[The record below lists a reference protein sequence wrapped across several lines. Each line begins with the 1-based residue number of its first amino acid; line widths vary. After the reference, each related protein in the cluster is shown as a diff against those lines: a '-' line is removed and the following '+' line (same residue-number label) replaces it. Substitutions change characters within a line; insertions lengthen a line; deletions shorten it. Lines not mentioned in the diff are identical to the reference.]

1 VIFRPAIVL
10 LLLLP
15 LTVSSADFGGDLVPF
30 LEKHCLECH
39 DDLSAKGGLDLQA
52 ALDQGLKGTGPVH
65 LWTRIH
71 DRVRDG
77 EMPPAKQPR
86 PDAGETGGF
95 LERLA
100 PDLAV
105 GDRNLREVV
114 LRRLNRVEYEYTMR
128 DLFGIEVDLV
138 DLLPEDQAAGGF
150 DNNGEALAISAE
162 LFEQYPVAVR
172 RVLDEVIQF
181 GPRPE
186 SKTVTISSLR
196 EVEPY
201 LGKQYAHL
209 DGRISTYMT
218 EKTQYSKIS
227 TRDQRTPQR
236 GRYRFRFTAAAVNTD
251 EPLVFAVTASDFKSA
266 GAVYKNLGY
275 FEAGKEPRPFEIEA
289 VLDKGFAIQ
298 FFALGLPLYVRDPT
312 IGTHPGIGWSEV
324 EMTGPLH
331 ETWPPAPHSALL
343 GDVDPDK
350 ATLADAREILIR
362 FLPRAWRREVAEE
375 EVEVP
380 LALVAAALEEGRP
393 FEESLHLGFE
403 AALCSPNFLFLRE
416 EGEGDRIPDPALA
429 SRLSYFLWSS
439 LPDPALHGASVA
451 GRLSDPAVLAAELE
465 RLLEDPKCGRFVE
478 QFTGQWLGLRRID
491 ETTPDTKL
499 YPGFDELLQVSMVRE
514 SRSFFAELL
523 AGDLPITNFLDANFT
538 MLNGRLAAHYGVP
551 GVSGLEM
558 QAVPLPP
565 ESVRGGILTQAAVL
579 KVTANGTNTSPVLR
593 GVWVLENVLGKHLP
607 PPPPNIA
614 GIEPDIREATTVREQ
629 LDLHRNAESCA
640 GCHRYID
647 PPGFA
652 LESFDPVGAF
662 RTHYLRFAVNP
673 EHADKG
679 WGRVVAS
686 KPVDASGELPTGER
700 FQTMEEFKAL
710 LLAESDRFAFALT
723 ERLATYA
730 LGREMG
736 FSDREALAAIAVK
749 TKAEGNGFR
758 TLVRNLVLSPLFAKP

>member
-1 VIFRPAIVL
+1 VIFRPAI

-15 LTVSSADFGGDLVPF
+15 LTASAADFGGDLLPF
-30 LEKHCLECH
+30 FEKHCLECH
-39 DDLSAKGGLDLQA
+39 DDLTAKGGLDLQA
-52 ALDQGLKGTGPVH
+52 ALDQGLEGTGPVH

-86 PDAGETGGF
+86 PEAGETGAF

-100 PDLAV
+100 PDLTVADGKV
-105 GDRNLREVV
+105 REVV
-114 LRRLNRVEYEYTMR
+114 LRRLNRVEYEFSMR

-138 DLLPEDQAAGGF
+138 DLLPEDQSAGGF

-162 LFEQYPVAVR
+162 LFEQYPVAAR
-172 RVLDEVIQF
+172 RALDEVFQF

-186 SKTVTISSLR
+186 SKTVTVSSLR

-209 DGRISTYMT
+209 EGRITTYMT

-236 GRYRFRFTAAAVNTD
+236 GLYRFRFTAAAVNTD

-266 GAVYKNLGY
+266 GAVYQNLGY
-275 FEAGKEPRPFEIEA
+275 FEAGKEPREFEIEA

-312 IGTHPGIGWSEV
+312 MGTNPGIGWSEV
-324 EMTGPLH
+324 KMTGPIH
-331 ETWPPAPHSALL
+331 EVWPPVSHTALF
-343 GDVDPDK
+343 GDLNPDK
-350 ATLADAREILIR
+350 ATLADARKILGS
-362 FLPRAWRREVAEE
+362 FLPQAWRREVAEE

-380 LALVAAALEEGRP
+380 LALVAAALGDGRT
-393 FEESLHLGFE
+393 FEESLCLGFE

-416 EGEGDRIPDPALA
+416 EGEGELLSGAALA
-429 SRLSYFLWSS
+429 SRFSYFLWSS
-439 LPDPALHGASVA
+439 LPDPALREAAVS
-451 GRLSDPAVLAAELE
+451 GRLSDPAVFAGEVE
-465 RLLEDPKCGRFVE
+465 RLLDDPKSGRFVE

-491 ETTPDTKL
+491 ETTPDAKL

-514 SRSFFAELL
+514 SRSFFARLL
-523 AGDLPITNFLDANFT
+523 AEDLPVTNFLDADFT
-538 MLNGRLAAHYGVP
+538 MLNGRLAAHYGIP
-551 GVSGLEM
+551 GVSGLETR
-558 QAVPLPP
+558 AVPLPP
-565 ESVRGGILTQAAVL
+565 DSVRGGILTQAAVL

-686 KPVDASGELPTGER
+686 KPVDASGEFATGEQ

-736 FSDREALAAIAVK
+736 FSDREALAAIAAK

>member
-1 VIFRPAIVL
+1 VIFRPAI

-15 LTVSSADFGGDLVPF
+15 LTASAADFGGDLLPF

-39 DDLSAKGGLDLQA
+39 NDLTAKGGLDLQA
-52 ALDQGLKGTGPVH
+52 ALDGGLEGTGPVH

-77 EMPPAKQPR
+77 EMPPSKQPR
-86 PDAGETGGF
+86 PDAGETGAF

-105 GDRNLREVV
+105 ADRSLSEVV

-138 DLLPEDQAAGGF
+138 DLLPEDQSAAGF

-172 RVLDEVIQF
+172 RVLDEVFQF

-186 SKTVTISSLR
+186 SKTVTVSSLR

-209 DGRISTYMT
+209 DGRITTYMT

-236 GRYRFRFTAAAVNTD
+236 GRYRFRFTAAAVNTE

-275 FEAGKEPRPFEIEA
+275 FEAGKAPRPFEIEA

-312 IGTHPGIGWSEV
+312 TGTHPGIGWSEV

-331 ETWPPAPHSALL
+331 EAWPPAPHSALL
-343 GDVDPDK
+343 GDLDPDK
-350 ATLADAREILIR
+350 ATLEDAREILGR
-362 FLPRAWRREVAEE
+362 FLPRAWRREVADE

-380 LALVAAALEEGRP
+380 LALVSAALEEGRP
-393 FEESLHLGFE
+393 FAESLRLGLE

-416 EGEGDRIPDPALA
+416 DGEGDRVPDPALA

-439 LPDPALHGASVA
+439 LPDPALHEEAMA
-451 GRLSDPAVLAAELE
+451 GLLSDPAVLAAGVE
-465 RLLEDPKCGRFVE
+465 RLLDDPKSGRFVE

-514 SRSFFAELL
+514 SRSFFAKLL
-523 AGDLPITNFLDANFT
+523 AEDLPITNFLDADFT
-538 MLNGRLAAHYGVP
+538 MLNGRLAAHYGIP
-551 GVSGLEM
+551 GVSGLETR
-558 QAVPLPP
+558 AVPLPP

-652 LESFDPVGAF
+652 LESFDPVGTF

-686 KPVDASGELPTGER
+686 KPVDASGELATGER

-710 LLAESDRFAFALT
+710 LLGESDRFAFALT

-736 FSDREALAAIAVK
+736 FSDREALAAIAAK